1 MHIYIIYNI
10 IYMCVCVYTTGVKRV
25 RKYQKSINFIIQLK
39 VKSCDVS
46 LVTTTQSRDIFPH
59 S

>member
-1 MHIYIIYNI
+1 
-10 IYMCVCVYTTGVKRV
+10 MCVCVYTTGVKWV
-25 RKYQKSINFIIQLK
+25 RKNQKSINFIIQLK

-46 LVTTTQSRDIFPH
+46 SVTTTQSCDIFPH

>member
-1 MHIYIIYNI
+1 MYIYIYLSVCV
-10 IYMCVCVYTTGVKRV
+10 CVCVYTTGVKRV

-46 LVTTTQSRDIFPH
+46 SVITTHSCDIFPYI
-59 S
+59 